1 MSIFGFR
8 FAIVKFKQGMKPPN
22 AGKIKERKQRRRRGR
37 KQPAVSTAGLRLKNE
52 KPRRGDRKF
61 RHCAIPSP
69 LRGLVCF

>member
-1 MSIFGFR
+1 
-8 FAIVKFKQGMKPPN
+8 
-22 AGKIKERKQRRRRGR
+22 
-37 KQPAVSTAGLRLKNE
+37 LRLKNE